1 MELNK
6 EFLEKY
12 NDLMNED
19 VELALEFSL
28 NALKESNNADFY
40 AYIADCYMSLD
51 DFDKA
56 VNTLKIGLSNNCSN
70 STYAKSL
77 LGESLFYLNNFEESK
92 SVFENL
98 KLENP
103 NSFFV
108 TAYLIDININLN
120 KYEEAIKLGIDILKS
135 NVLDSNDTAYI
146 LVNLGWI
153 NLKYLNNKDKAL
165 EYFNK
170 ALELDKNIGRAYIG
184 LAEYYFSI
192 EDYNSALVNYEK
204 AIDLQEGTIDVYFGI
219 AMCYKALKQYDDA
232 LSYLHIVHDAD
243 NTNEIYIK
251 EIREIEN
258 L

>member
-1 MELNK
+1 MDLNK

-170 ALELDKNIGRAYIG
+170 ALELDENIGRAYIG

>member
-108 TAYLIDININLN
+108 TSYLIDININLN

>member
-153 NLKYLNNKDKAL
+153 NLKYLSNKDEAL

>member
-28 NALKESNNADFY
+28 NALKESNNVDFY

-51 DFDKA
+51 EFDKA
-56 VNTLKIGLSNNCSN
+56 VNTLKIGLSNNCTN

-77 LGESLFYLNNFEESK
+77 LGESLFYLNKFEESK
-92 SVFENL
+92 SIFEDL

-120 KYEEAIKLGIDILKS
+120 KYEEAIKLGVDILNS

-153 NLKYLNNKDKAL
+153 NLKYLNNKDKSL

-170 ALELDKNIGRAYIG
+170 ALKLDKNIGRAYIG
-184 LAEYYFSI
+184 LAEYYFII
-192 EDYNSALVNYEK
+192 EDYNSSLVNYEK

-243 NTNEIYIK
+243 STNEIYIK
-251 EIREIEN
+251 EIREIEK

>member
-6 EFLEKY
+6 DFLEKY

-28 NALKESNNADFY
+28 NALKESNNVDFY

-51 DFDKA
+51 EFDKA
-56 VNTLKIGLSNNCSN
+56 INTLKIGLSNNCTN

-120 KYEEAIKLGIDILKS
+120 KYEEAIKLGIDILNS
-135 NVLDSNDTAYI
+135 NVLDSSDTAYI

-153 NLKYLNNKDKAL
+153 NLKYLNNKDNAL

-184 LAEYYFSI
+184 LAEYYFSMG
-192 EDYNSALVNYEK
+192 DYNSSLVNYEK

-232 LSYLHIVHDAD
+232 LSYLHIIHDAD

-251 EIREIEN
+251 EIKEIEK

>member
-28 NALKESNNADFY
+28 NALKESNNVDFY

-51 DFDKA
+51 EFDKA
-56 VNTLKIGLSNNCSN
+56 ADNLKIGLSNNCSN

-77 LGESLFYLNNFEESK
+77 LGESLFYLNKFEESK
-92 SVFENL
+92 SVFESLN
-98 KLENP
+98 LENP

-108 TAYLIDININLN
+108 IAYLIDININLN
-120 KYEEAIKLGIDILKS
+120 KYEEAIKLGVDILNS
-135 NVLDSNDTAYI
+135 NTLDSNDTAYI

-170 ALELDKNIGRAYIG
+170 ALELDKNIGRTYIG

-192 EDYNSALVNYEK
+192 GDYNNSLINYEK

-232 LSYLHIVHDAD
+232 LSYLQIVHDAD
-243 NTNEIYIK
+243 NNNEIYIK
-251 EIREIEN
+251 EIKEIEK

>member
-6 EFLEKY
+6 DFLEKY

-28 NALKESNNADFY
+28 NALKESNNVDFY

-120 KYEEAIKLGIDILKS
+120 KYEEAIKLGIDILNS
-135 NVLDSNDTAYI
+135 NVLDLNDTAYI

>member
-1 MELNK
+1 
-6 EFLEKY
+6 
-12 NDLMNED
+12 
-19 VELALEFSL
+19 
-28 NALKESNNADFY
+28 
-40 AYIADCYMSLD
+40 MSLD

>member
-6 EFLEKY
+6 DFLEKY

-28 NALKESNNADFY
+28 NALKESNNVDFY

-120 KYEEAIKLGIDILKS
+120 KYEEAIKLGIDILNS

>member
-1 MELNK
+1 MDLNK

-192 EDYNSALVNYEK
+192 EDYNKSLINYEK
-204 AIDLQEGTIDVYFGI
+204 AVDLQEGTIDVYFGI
-219 AMCYKALKQYDDA
+219 AMCYKSLKEYDDA
-232 LSYLHIVHDAD
+232 LSYLQIVHDAD

-251 EIREIEN
+251 EIKEIEN

>member
-1 MELNK
+1 MDLNK

-70 STYAKSL
+70 NTYAKSL

>member
-12 NDLMNED
+12 NNLMSED
-19 VELALEFSL
+19 VELALDFSL
-28 NALKESNNADFY
+28 NALKESNNSDFY

-51 DFDKA
+51 EFNKA
-56 VNTLKIGLSNNCSN
+56 VEILEKALSNTCNN

-77 LGESLFYLNNFEESK
+77 LGESLFYLNKLEESK
-92 SVFENL
+92 SVFESL

-108 TAYLIDININLN
+108 IAYLIDININLN
-120 KYEEAIKLGIDILKS
+120 KYAEAITLGENILNSK
-135 NVLDSNDTAYI
+135 VLDSKDTAYI

-153 NLKYLNNKDKAL
+153 NLKYLNNNDKAL
-165 EYFNK
+165 KYFNK
-170 ALELDKNIGRAYIG
+170 AIEIDENIGRAYIG
-184 LAEYYFSI
+184 LAEYYFNIGKYTDSLI
-192 EDYNSALVNYEK
+192 NYEK

-243 NTNEIYIK
+243 NTNETYIK
-251 EIREIEN
+251 EIREIEK

>member
-28 NALKESNNADFY
+28 NALKESNNVDFY

-120 KYEEAIKLGIDILKS
+120 KYEEAIKLGIDILNS
-135 NVLDSNDTAYI
+135 NVLDLNDTAYI

>member
-28 NALKESNNADFY
+28 NALKESNNVDFY

-51 DFDKA
+51 EFDKA
-56 VNTLKIGLSNNCSN
+56 ADNLKIGLSNNCSN

-77 LGESLFYLNNFEESK
+77 LGESLFYLNKFEESK
-92 SVFENL
+92 SVFESLN
-98 KLENP
+98 LENP

-120 KYEEAIKLGIDILKS
+120 KYEEAIKLGVDILNS
-135 NVLDSNDTAYI
+135 NTLDSNDAAYI

-153 NLKYLNNKDKAL
+153 NLKYLNNKDKSL

-184 LAEYYFSI
+184 LAEFKLS
-192 EDYNSALVNYEK
+192 NT
-204 AIDLQEGTIDVYFGI
+204 DL
-219 AMCYKALKQYDDA
+219 
-232 LSYLHIVHDAD
+232 LSS
-243 NTNEIYIK
+243 
-251 EIREIEN
+251 N
-258 L
+258 LFK

>member
-28 NALKESNNADFY
+28 NALKESNNVDFY

>member
-6 EFLEKY
+6 DFLEKY

-28 NALKESNNADFY
+28 NALKESNNVDFY

-51 DFDKA
+51 EFDKA

-120 KYEEAIKLGIDILKS
+120 KYEEAIKLGIDILNS

-153 NLKYLNNKDKAL
+153 NLKYLNTKDKAL

-170 ALELDKNIGRAYIG
+170 AL
-184 LAEYYFSI
+184 
-192 EDYNSALVNYEK
+192 
-204 AIDLQEGTIDVYFGI
+204 
-219 AMCYKALKQYDDA
+219 
-232 LSYLHIVHDAD
+232 
-243 NTNEIYIK
+243 
-251 EIREIEN
+251 
-258 L
+258 

>member
-40 AYIADCYMSLD
+40 AYIADCYMSLY

>member
-251 EIREIEN
+251 EIIEIEN

>member
-120 KYEEAIKLGIDILKS
+120 KYEEAIKLGIDILNS

>member
-1 MELNK
+1 MDLNK

-12 NDLMNED
+12 NDLMNEY

>member
-6 EFLEKY
+6 DFLEKY

-28 NALKESNNADFY
+28 NALKESNNVDFY

-51 DFDKA
+51 EFDKA
-56 VNTLKIGLSNNCSN
+56 VNTLKTGLSNNCSN
-70 STYAKSL
+70 RTYAKSL

-120 KYEEAIKLGIDILKS
+120 KYEEAIKLGIDILNS

-184 LAEYYFSI
+184 LAEYYFSTG
-192 EDYNSALVNYEK
+192 DYNSSLVNY
-204 AIDLQEGTIDVYFGI
+204 
-219 AMCYKALKQYDDA
+219 
-232 LSYLHIVHDAD
+232 
-243 NTNEIYIK
+243 
-251 EIREIEN
+251 
-258 L
+258 

>member
-1 MELNK
+1 MNLNK
-6 EFLEKY
+6 DFLEKY

-28 NALKESNNADFY
+28 NALKESNNVDFY

-120 KYEEAIKLGIDILKS
+120 KYEEAIKLGIDILNS

>member
-6 EFLEKY
+6 DFLEKY

-28 NALKESNNADFY
+28 NALKESNNVDFY

-56 VNTLKIGLSNNCSN
+56 VKTLKIGLANNCSN

-92 SVFENL
+92 SVFEDL

-108 TAYLIDININLN
+108 TAYLIDINISLN
-120 KYEEAIKLGIDILKS
+120 NYEEAIKLGIDILNS

-153 NLKYLNNKDKAL
+153 NLKYLSNKDTAL

-170 ALELDKNIGRAYIG
+170 ALEIDKNIGRAYIG

-192 EDYNSALVNYEK
+192 EDYNKSLINYEK
-204 AIDLQEGTIDVYFGI
+204 AVDLQEGTIDVYFGI
-219 AMCYKALKQYDDA
+219 AMCYKSLKQYDDA
-232 LSYLHIVHDAD
+232 LSYLQIVHDAD

-251 EIREIEN
+251 EIKEIEN

>member
-28 NALKESNNADFY
+28 NALKESNNVDFY

-51 DFDKA
+51 EFDKA
-56 VNTLKIGLSNNCSN
+56 VNTLKIGLSNNCTN

-77 LGESLFYLNNFEESK
+77 LGESLFYLNKFEESK
-92 SVFENL
+92 SIFEDL

-120 KYEEAIKLGIDILKS
+120 KYEEAIKLGVDILNS

-153 NLKYLNNKDKAL
+153 NLKY
-165 EYFNK
+165 
-170 ALELDKNIGRAYIG
+170 
-184 LAEYYFSI
+184 
-192 EDYNSALVNYEK
+192 
-204 AIDLQEGTIDVYFGI
+204 
-219 AMCYKALKQYDDA
+219 MQYHCC
-232 LSYLHIVHDAD
+232 LMF
-243 NTNEIYIK
+243 
-251 EIREIEN
+251 
-258 L
+258 

>member
-19 VELALEFSL
+19 VELALELSL
-28 NALKESNNADFY
+28 NALQESNNVDFY

-51 DFDKA
+51 EFDKA
-56 VNTLKIGLSNNCSN
+56 VNTLKTGLSNNCSN

-77 LGESLFYLNNFEESK
+77 LGESLFYLNKFEESK
-92 SVFENL
+92 SVFESLN
-98 KLENP
+98 LENP

-120 KYEEAIKLGIDILKS
+120 KYEEAIKLGVDILNS

-153 NLKYLNNKDKAL
+153 NLKYLNNKDKSL

-170 ALELDKNIGRAYIG
+170 ALELDENIGRAYIG

-192 EDYNSALVNYEK
+192 GDYNSSLVNYEK

-243 NTNEIYIK
+243 SSNEIYIK
-251 EIREIEN
+251 EIREIEK

>member
-6 EFLEKY
+6 DFLEKY

-56 VNTLKIGLSNNCSN
+56 VNTLQIGLSNNCSN

-103 NSFFV
+103 NNFFV

-120 KYEEAIKLGIDILKS
+120 KYKEAIKLGIDILNS

-184 LAEYYFSI
+184 LSEYYFSI

-219 AMCYKALKQYDDA
+219 AMCYKALKKYDDA

>member
-120 KYEEAIKLGIDILKS
+120 KYEEAIKLGIDILNS
-135 NVLDSNDTAYI
+135 NVLDLNDTAYI

>member
-12 NDLMNED
+12 NNLMSED
-19 VELALEFSL
+19 VELALDFSL
-28 NALKESNNADFY
+28 NALKESNNSDFY

-51 DFDKA
+51 EFDKA
-56 VNTLKIGLSNNCSN
+56 VEILEKALSNNCNN

-77 LGESLFYLNNFEESK
+77 LGESLFYLNKLEESK
-92 SVFENL
+92 SVFESL

-108 TAYLIDININLN
+108 IAYLIDININLN
-120 KYEEAIKLGIDILKS
+120 KYAEAITLGENILNSK
-135 NVLDSNDTAYI
+135 VLDSKDTAYI

-153 NLKYLNNKDKAL
+153 NLKYLNNNDKAL
-165 EYFNK
+165 KYFNK
-170 ALELDKNIGRAYIG
+170 AIEIDENIGRAYIG
-184 LAEYYFSI
+184 LAEYYFNIGKYTDSLI
-192 EDYNSALVNYEK
+192 NYEK

-219 AMCYKALKQYDDA
+219 AMCYKALKQYEDA

-243 NTNEIYIK
+243 STNETYINEIK
-251 EIREIEN
+251 EIEK

>member
-1 MELNK
+1 MDLNK
-6 EFLEKY
+6 DFLEKY